1 MKIQNR
7 NQIGELLN
15 FYNLHG
21 KGVEIGTW
29 KGEFSKIILDSW
41 DGTLYMVDPW
51 RGLGD
56 EYTASDN
63 QIKPEHSNAYNNTM
77 NSIRGNEHRAFM
89 LRGLSNEL
97 YDLFKDESLDFIY
110 IDGNHKYDYVVEDI
124 NLWFP
129 KVKRGGLVMGHDY
142 CLFNGTK
149 EGWYLDPNFSDN
161 KKDKHIWGSGSS
173 EYIGEFGVNP
183 AVDEFCEKHG
193 YEVIHTDEWFSSW
206 YFVK

>member
-1 MKIQNR
+1 MKIQSR

-21 KGVEIGTW
+21 KGVEIGTF
-29 KGEFSKIILDSW
+29 KGDFAKIILDSW

-51 RGLGD
+51 KDLDDDYNHGLTDFKSGGNVCFND
-56 EYTASDN
+56 
-63 QIKPEHSNAYNNTM
+63 TM
-77 NSIRGNEHRAFM
+77 NSIDGYEHRAFM
-89 LRGLSNEL
+89 LRGLSNQL
-97 YDLFKDESLDFIY
+97 YDLFEDESLDFIY

-124 NLWFP
+124 NLWYP

-142 CLFNGTK
+142 LLFNGTK
-149 EGWYLDPNFSDN
+149 EGWYSDPNFADN
-161 KKDKHIWGSGSS
+161 KKDKHIWDNI
-173 EYIGEFGVNP
+173 YIGEFGVNP

-193 YEVIHTDEWFSSW
+193 YEVNHTDEWFSSW